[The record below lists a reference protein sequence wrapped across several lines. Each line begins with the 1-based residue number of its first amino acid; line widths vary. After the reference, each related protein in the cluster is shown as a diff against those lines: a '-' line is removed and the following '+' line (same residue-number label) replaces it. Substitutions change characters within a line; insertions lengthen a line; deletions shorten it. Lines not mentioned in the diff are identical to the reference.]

1 MRVLSIDIGIKNMA
15 VCLLESD
22 DAKSF
27 NILQWDVFNLC
38 GTPPICKC
46 FTQRKKQTKMCN
58 KRASY
63 EKDGVFYCKIHAKK
77 TDYIIPSLDTKINK
91 LNLKDLIVLSNKY
104 NISTIEPIRKKTVFC
119 ELDKYIKNNS
129 FNVIIEPKANEM
141 SLIDVGVAITDVFTK
156 QLTLDKIDCVIIE
169 NQISPLANRMKTIQ
183 GMVAQYF
190 IMKDIH
196 NIHFISA
203 MNKLKQFTRK
213 KMTYKERK
221 KYGIDITSEMLKKN
235 SENADWVNAF
245 EKHKK
250 KDDLADSFLQGL
262 WFLYDNKLFTHD
274 TNPE

>member
-15 VCLLESD
+15 VCFLEAHD
-22 DAKSF
+22 GKSF

-38 GTPPICKC
+38 GEAPMCKC
-46 FTQRKKQTKMCN
+46 FTQIKKQPKMCN
-58 KRASY
+58 RKASY

-91 LNLKDLIVLSNKY
+91 LNLKELVVLSNKY
-104 NISTIEPIRKKTVFC
+104 NISTIEPIRKKTVLC

-190 IMKDIH
+190 IMKDMC

-262 WFLYDNKLFTHD
+262 WFLYDNKLFTND